1 MDDRALPQVAPAS
14 APHGSAIGPA
24 IGPATGPAVGK
35 VYLVGAGPGNG
46 AYLTLRAWELLGQ
59 AEVLIYDALV
69 DRTLLDR
76 VPAPCHCIE
85 VGKRGGRPS
94 TQQHEIDRLLVD
106 HCQAGRRVVRLKGGD
121 PFVFGRSTSEI
132 QALVAAGC
140 PVEVVP
146 GLSSALVAPLVAG
159 IPLTDPVLSRCFAV
173 ASAHEPDALNWEALA
188 QLEAVVF
195 LMGGR
200 SLGVIAERLMRHGK
214 RPDTPVA
221 IVRAAGQ
228 PQQQIWIGN
237 LASIAVQTA
246 GIRLSPAVIVVGEVV
261 HLHDFLAVA
270 APPLPPGPLSSLLHS
285 PDDRPMEPLT
295 GRTVL
300 VTRAA
305 GQAGS
310 FVRELAAVGA
320 RAIELPALEIGPPT
334 SWEPLDRAI
343 AAIEQYDWLILTSAN
358 GVEALLARLAIAGRD
373 VRALATVKI
382 AVVGQKTAAAL
393 KQCGLQPDFIPTDF
407 IADRLADEFPDDPAD
422 RRILFPRVETG
433 GRDVLVRNL
442 RDRGAIVDEVAAYE
456 SRCPADL
463 APAARQ
469 ALEARQ
475 VDIVTFASSKTA
487 HNFAHL
493 LRAIDGGH
501 NGSFDLLQGVC
512 IASIG
517 PQTSDACRDAFGR
530 VDLEAEE
537 YTLEGL
543 RRAIVAWVSQS

>member
-1 MDDRALPQVAPAS
+1 VDDRAPSPIAAPTPATAPA
-14 APHGSAIGPA
+14 APRPPI
-24 IGPATGPAVGK
+24 GK
-35 VYLVGAGPGNG
+35 VYLVGAGPGSA
-46 AYLTLRAWELLGQ
+46 AYLTLRAWELLAQ
-59 AEVLIYDALV
+59 AEVLVYDALV
-69 DRTLLDR
+69 DRALLDR
-76 VPAPCHCIE
+76 VPAACHCIE

-94 TQQHEIDRLLVD
+94 TQQRAIDRLLVD
-106 HCQAGRRVVRLKGGD
+106 HCQAGHLVVRLKGGD
-121 PFVFGRSTSEI
+121 PFVFGRSASEI
-132 QALVAAGC
+132 QALAAAGC

-188 QLEAVVF
+188 QLETLVF

-200 SLGVIAERLMRHGK
+200 SLGVIAERLMRSGK

-221 IVRAAGQ
+221 IVRSAGQ

-237 LASIAVQTA
+237 LAAIAVQTA

-261 HLHDFLAVA
+261 HLHKFLAVA
-270 APPLPPGPLSSLLHS
+270 APPMPLGPTAPLFQSLSQSS
-285 PDDRPMEPLT
+285 GDRPMEPLT

-310 FVRELAAVGA
+310 FVQQLTAVGA

-343 AAIEQYDWLILTSAN
+343 AAIETYDWLILTSAN
-358 GVEALLARLAIAGRD
+358 GVEALLGRLAIAGRD

-382 AVVGQKTAAAL
+382 AVVGQKTADAL
-393 KQCGLQPDFIPTDF
+393 SRCGLRPDFIPTDF
-407 IADRLADEFPDDPAD
+407 IADRLAADFPEDPSD

-433 GRDVLVRNL
+433 GRDVLVKNL

-456 SRCPADL
+456 SRCPAEL

-493 LRAIDGGH
+493 LRAIDRGH

-517 PQTSDACRDAFGR
+517 PQTSDACREAFGR

-537 YTLEGL
+537 YTLDGL
-543 RRAIVAWVSQS
+543 RRAIVTWVSQP

>member
-1 MDDRALPQVAPAS
+1 MDDRAPSPVAPA
-14 APHGSAIGPA
+14 PA
-24 IGPATGPAVGK
+24 QATAQPPARAAGK
-35 VYLVGAGPGNG
+35 VYLVGAGPGSG
-46 AYLTLRAWELLGQ
+46 AYLTLRAWELLAQ

-69 DRTLLDR
+69 DRALLDR
-76 VPAPCHCIE
+76 VPVACQCIE

-94 TQQHEIDRLLVD
+94 TQQQAIDRLLVD
-106 HCQAGRRVVRLKGGD
+106 HCQAGRLVVRLKGGD
-121 PFVFGRSTSEI
+121 PFVFGRSASEI
-132 QALVAAGC
+132 QALAAAGC

-188 QLEAVVF
+188 QLETVVF

-200 SLGVIAERLMRHGK
+200 SLGVIAERLMRCGK

-221 IVRAAGQ
+221 IVRSAGQ

-261 HLHDFLAVA
+261 HLHRYLAVA
-270 APPLPPGPLSSLLHS
+270 APPMPLGPAAPLFQSSG
-285 PDDRPMEPLT
+285 DRPMEPLT

-310 FVRELAAVGA
+310 FVQQLTAVGA

-343 AAIEQYDWLILTSAN
+343 AVIETYDWLILTSAN
-358 GVEALLARLAIAGRD
+358 GVEALRDRLAIAGRD

-382 AVVGQKTAAAL
+382 AVVGQKTADAL
-393 KQCGLQPDFIPTDF
+393 QQCGLRPDFIPTDF
-407 IADRLADEFPDDPAD
+407 IADRLAAEFPEDPSD

-456 SRCPADL
+456 SRCPAEL

-493 LRAIDGGH
+493 LRAIDRGH

-517 PQTSDACRDAFGR
+517 PQTSDACREAFGR

-537 YTLEGL
+537 YTLDGL
-543 RRAIVAWVSQS
+543 RRAIVTWVSQP